1 MNIYL
6 MIKNTFRNKRF
17 IFFTILTLV
26 FWYIALVM
34 MSKTSGFYKTKY
46 AYIWFTVSCLIGIA
60 GNSLVLFAKS
70 INSMKN
76 FYELQIATS
85 KYTILK
91 WLYDEIIV
99 QLVLNTII
107 CLVILIVTFLIGHVE
122 FSLKF
127 ALLIIIL
134 NILGCYLSLF
144 GFTLGQFFNARAID
158 ASSFLTMLVISF
170 LIVPFY
176 TWVKSDW
183 VSILTNVQRVFPG
196 YYVNQLTQYL
206 FLGGELLNLAICFIF
221 SIILTSIPEIIALLW
236 KFKIKS

>member
-17 IFFTILTLV
+17 IFFTILTPV

-34 MSKTSGFYKTKY
+34 MSKTSGFYENKY
-46 AYIWFTVSCLIGIA
+46 AYIWLTASCLIGIA
-60 GNSLVLFAKS
+60 GNSLVSFAKS

-76 FYELQIATS
+76 LYELQIATS

-99 QLVLNTII
+99 QLVLNTVI
-107 CLVILIVTFLIGHVE
+107 CLVILIVAFLIGHVE
-122 FSLKF
+122 FSFKF
-127 ALLIIIL
+127 VLLIIIL
-134 NILGCYLSLF
+134 NIFGGYLSLF
-144 GFTLGQFFNARAID
+144 GFTVGQFFNSKAID

-176 TWVKSDW
+176 TWVNSDW
-183 VSILTNVQRVFPG
+183 SSILTNVQKVFPG
-196 YYVNQLTQYL
+196 YYVNQLTQHL
-206 FLGGELLNLAICFIF
+206 FLGGDLLKPAIYFSLSIMLA
-221 SIILTSIPEIIALLW
+221 SVPAIIALLW
-236 KFKIKS
+236 KFKNKS

>member
-17 IFFTILTLV
+17 IFFTILTPV

-46 AYIWFTVSCLIGIA
+46 AYICFTVSCLIGIA

-99 QLVLNTII
+99 QLVLNTIV
-107 CLVILIVTFLIGHVE
+107 CLVILIVT
-122 FSLKF
+122 
-127 ALLIIIL
+127 
-134 NILGCYLSLF
+134 
-144 GFTLGQFFNARAID
+144 
-158 ASSFLTMLVISF
+158 F

-183 VSILTNVQRVFPG
+183 VSILTNVQRVSPG
-196 YYVNQLTQYL
+196 YYVNQLNQL
-206 FLGGELLNLAICFIF
+206 F
-221 SIILTSIPEIIALLW
+221 ALSFQL
-236 KFKIKS
+236 S

>member
-1 MNIYL
+1 
-6 MIKNTFRNKRF
+6 
-17 IFFTILTLV
+17 
-26 FWYIALVM
+26 M

-60 GNSLVLFAKS
+60 GNSLVSFAKS

-127 ALLIIIL
+127 VLLIIIL

-144 GFTLGQFFNARAID
+144 GFTLGQFF
-158 ASSFLTMLVISF
+158 
-170 LIVPFY
+170 
-176 TWVKSDW
+176 
-183 VSILTNVQRVFPG
+183 
-196 YYVNQLTQYL
+196 
-206 FLGGELLNLAICFIF
+206 
-221 SIILTSIPEIIALLW
+221 
-236 KFKIKS
+236 

>member
-17 IFFTILTLV
+17 IFFTILTPV

-60 GNSLVLFAKS
+60 GNSLVSFAKS

-76 FYELQIATS
+76 FYELQIATF

-127 ALLIIIL
+127 VLLIIIL

-158 ASSFLTMLVISF
+158 ASSFL
-170 LIVPFY
+170 IVPFY

-183 VSILTNVQRVFPG
+183 ISILTNVQRVFPG
-196 YYVNQLTQYL
+196 YYVNQLTQHL
-206 FLGGELLNLAICFIF
+206 FLGGELLNPAICFIF

>member
-17 IFFTILTLV
+17 IFFTILTPV

-34 MSKTSGFYKTKY
+34 MGKTSGFYKTKY

-127 ALLIIIL
+127 VLLIIIL

-144 GFTLGQFFNARAID
+144 GFTLGQFLMQGPLMN
-158 ASSFLTMLVISF
+158 LVF
-170 LIVPFY
+170 
-176 TWVKSDW
+176 
-183 VSILTNVQRVFPG
+183 
-196 YYVNQLTQYL
+196 
-206 FLGGELLNLAICFIF
+206 
-221 SIILTSIPEIIALLW
+221 
-236 KFKIKS
+236 

>member
-17 IFFTILTLV
+17 IFFTILTPV

-34 MSKTSGFYKTKY
+34 MSKTSGFYKTKH

-60 GNSLVLFAKS
+60 GNSLVSFAKS

-107 CLVILIVTFLIGHVE
+107 CLVILIVMFLIGHVE

-127 ALLIIIL
+127 VLLIIIL

-176 TWVKSDW
+176 AWVKSDW
-183 VSILTNVQRVFPG
+183 VSILANVQRVFPG
-196 YYVNQLTQYL
+196 YYVNQLTQHL
-206 FLGGELLNLAICFIF
+206 FLGGELLNPAICFIF